1 MGDGRKA
8 LNRRW
13 SPARWRG
20 IVGAG
25 LTVAVAT
32 TALPATS
39 AAPAAAAGRVT
50 LTYYN
55 EPDSS
60 PATQDAAN
68 RCSTPQYKIHYIKLP
83 NAADS
88 QRQQLVLQLAAHSS
102 NVDIM
107 GLDVT
112 WESEFAQAGWITP
125 WTGPNSTPFARSV
138 AARVRQETL
147 AGPLSTATVNTVPAP
162 GRPSI
167 QLVALPQ
174 STNTE
179 LLWYRSDVVKTPPKT
194 WAQMLSDAEALAKQG
209 KPHYI
214 EIQGAQYEGLTVWF
228 NSLVASAG
236 GSILNPGNTAPSLGK
251 PALHALQ
258 IMSELAHSSA
268 ADPSLSVQME
278 NDNRLAMEA
287 GGAAFEINYPF
298 VYPAMKA
305 DNPKLFQNFH
315 WTYYPGVNPGQQA
328 HPTLGGI
335 DLAIS
340 SYSSHKQMAEQA
352 AACLISAQNQL
363 EAAVVGGLPPV
374 LKSLY
379 THPTKEFVQ
388 NYPFY
393 QLISKQLSIAA
404 IRPKTPEYEELSI
417 YVAHTL
423 SPPRSINP
431 NRNLSTLD
439 MRIKDALAQRGLIP

>member
-1 MGDGRKA
+1 M
-8 LNRRW
+8 
-13 SPARWRG
+13 
-20 IVGAG
+20 
-25 LTVAVAT
+25 
-32 TALPATS
+32 
-39 AAPAAAAGRVT
+39 T

-60 PATQDAAN
+60 PATQDGAN
-68 RCSTPQYKIHYIKLP
+68 RCSTPQYKINYIKLP

-125 WTGPNSTPFARSV
+125 WTGPHSTPFARSV
-138 AARVRQETL
+138 AARIRAETL

-162 GRPSI
+162 GKPSI

-179 LLWYRSDVVKTPPKT
+179 LLWYRSDLVKTPPTT
-194 WAQMLSDAEALAKQG
+194 WSQMISDAETLAKEG

-228 NSLVASAG
+228 NSLIASAG
-236 GSILNPGNTAPSLGK
+236 GSILNAADTHPSLGK
-251 PALHALQ
+251 PALTAMRL
-258 IMSELAHSSA
+258 MSELAHSSA

-287 GGAAFEINYPF
+287 GTAAFEINYPF

-315 WTYYPGVNPGQQA
+315 WTYYPGVNPGQQV

-340 SYSSHKQMAEQA
+340 SYSAHKQMAEEA
-352 AACLISAQNQL
+352 AACLVNAQNQL
-363 EAAVVGGLPPV
+363 EAAVKGGLPPV

-379 THPTKEFVQ
+379 DNPTKEFIA

-393 QLISKQLSIAA
+393 RLISRQLSIAA
-404 IRPKTPEYEELSI
+404 IRPRTPVYEELSI

-423 SPPRSINP
+423 SPPRNINP
-431 NRNLSTLD
+431 NRDLSTLYTQ
-439 MRIKDALAQRGLIP
+439 INDALSQRGLIP